1 MESNQTEFIIEMDN
15 ENIIGKGGF
24 GTVYPAYEKGDY
36 LKKTKYAAKSVP
48 ELVRTNQKEMTA
60 FQNEILIATQF
71 ENENLVKFHGLTD
84 VDNHMYMIFEYC
96 NGGDLNNFSK
106 KYKELNNEPIK
117 ERDALLIIKGITNG
131 LYCLHRNGITHHDIK
146 PANILLKFQNEEAL
160 ENLDLT
166 QCEVKISDFG
176 LAKYRASDDGS
187 GIGGT
192 PTYMDPIIIVDKIRD
207 IKKTES
213 DKTDIWSLGIL
224 SYKLLFENHPFI
236 EPYAFKNKTFMKVLH
251 ENIKKGK
258 YTVPISQTNKIS
270 LESICFIDSCLKR
283 EQEARKSS
291 EELAY
296 SRFLTRPYEKFNFII
311 QDNVEEI
318 IQNENLREK
327 NEYVLLNI
335 YEKEYFEHMID
346 I

>member
-1 MESNQTEFIIEMDN
+1 MESGEMKFWIDMDEN
-15 ENIIGKGGF
+15 NIIGKGGF
-24 GTVYPAYEKGDY
+24 GTVRPAYEINDTKR
-36 LKKTKYAAKSVP
+36 KRKYAAKSVP
-48 ELVRTNQKEMTA
+48 EHIRTNEKEMTA
-60 FQNEILIATQF
+60 FGNEILVSTQF
-71 ENENLVKFHGLTD
+71 ENENLVKFYGLTE
-84 VDNHMYMIFEYC
+84 VDNVMYMIFEYC

-131 LYCLHRNGITHHDIK
+131 LYCLHRNNIIHHDIK
-146 PANILLKFQNEEAL
+146 PANILLKFDTDDAL
-160 ENLDLT
+160 KKLDLNH
-166 QCEVKISDFG
+166 CSVKISDFG
-176 LAKYRASDDGS
+176 LAKFRASDDGS

-192 PTYMDPIIIVDKIRD
+192 PTYMDPIIIIDRVRD
-207 IKKTES
+207 PNKTES

-236 EPYAFKNKTFMKVLH
+236 EHYAFKNKTFMKVLH

-258 YTVPISQTNKIS
+258 YTVPINQTNKIS

-283 EQEARKSS
+283 EQEFRKSS

-327 NEYVLLNI
+327 NEYILLNI
-335 YEKEYFEHMID
+335 YEKEYFEQLID

>member
-1 MESNQTEFIIEMDN
+1 MKFWIDMDEN
-15 ENIIGKGGF
+15 NIIGKGGF
-24 GTVYPAYEKGDY
+24 GTVRPAYEINDTKR
-36 LKKTKYAAKSVP
+36 KRKYAAKSVP
-48 ELVRTNQKEMTA
+48 EHIRTNEKEMTA
-60 FQNEILIATQF
+60 FGNEILVSTQF
-71 ENENLVKFHGLTD
+71 ENENLVKFYGLTE
-84 VDNHMYMIFEYC
+84 VDNVMYMIFEYC

-131 LYCLHRNGITHHDIK
+131 LYCLHRNNIIHHDIK
-146 PANILLKFQNEEAL
+146 PANILLKFDTDDAL
-160 ENLDLT
+160 KKLDLNH
-166 QCEVKISDFG
+166 CSVKISDFG
-176 LAKYRASDDGS
+176 LAKFRASDDGS

-335 YEKEYFEHMID
+335 YEKEYFEYMID